1 MEKTNII
8 GLLSN
13 DLLPFLA
20 AVGEPNYRAKQITHW
35 LYQQKAATWDEMK
48 NLPLNLRQEL
58 SQNFDIGQTKV
69 ITKIVSADQSTKYLL
84 RLNDGNGI
92 EIVVIPHRKR
102 LTICLS
108 TQVGCPVGCS
118 FCATGQ
124 GGYTRNLTYQEIV
137 ESAWQAE
144 AESNYDIKN
153 IVFMGMGE
161 PLLNYEQLTKALE
174 VFNAPDGFNIG
185 SRHMTVST
193 IGIPDKIIKLAQDW
207 PQVNLAVSL
216 HAPKNEL
223 RKKLIPINDVY
234 PIPQLIKTIEQYIA
248 LTHRRVTIEY
258 SLWTDI
264 NDQWECAFQLASL
277 LRGLLVHVNLIPGN
291 PIAECHFVPSS
302 PARVM
307 TFARILEENKINVT
321 IREPRGQDIGAACGE
336 LYGLHNERGVTE

>member
-1 MEKTNII
+1 MEKSNII
-8 GLLSN
+8 GLLPS
-13 DLLPFLA
+13 DLIPFLEA
-20 AVGEPNYRAKQITHW
+20 KGEPSYRSKQITQW
-35 LYQQKAATWDEMK
+35 LYQKKVTTWDEMK
-48 NLPLNLRQEL
+48 NLPLHLRQEL
-58 SQNFDIGQTKV
+58 SQSYEIGQTE
-69 ITKIVSADQSTKYLL
+69 IETKMVSSDHSNKYLL
-84 RLNDGNGI
+84 RLIDGNGI

-108 TQVGCPVGCS
+108 TQVGCPVGCA

-124 GGYTRNLTYQEIV
+124 GGFSRNLTYQEIV
-137 ESAWQAE
+137 ESAWKAQIE
-144 AESNYDIKN
+144 KKSDIKN

-161 PLLNYEQLTKALE
+161 PLLNYEQLSKAIQ
-174 VFNAPDGFNIG
+174 VFNHPDGFNIG

-193 IGIPDKIIKLAQDW
+193 VGIPDKIIKLAQDW

-223 RKKLIPINDVY
+223 RKQLIPINDVY
-234 PIPQLIKTIEQYIA
+234 PISQILKTIEQYIA

-264 NDQWECAFQLASL
+264 NDQREYAFQLASL

-291 PIAECHFVPSS
+291 PIPECHFVPSS

-336 LYGLHNERGVTE
+336 LYGLHYKRGVIE